1 MPARTLLHVLA
12 TLALSGAI
20 AVASAVP
27 SAGDLSTRYRAG
39 QARAGTLQSQ
49 IAARTQ
55 EIQGYEGSIQSLQ
68 GRLDQVQQAVSLQER
83 LLFGVR
89 VQQTLARNR
98 LTALQ
103 AQFARGQRVLADE
116 LRAEYESPPPTLVGV
131 IVSAGG
137 FDDLLN
143 RVSDLR
149 AIERANARMTALVRG
164 ERTAVAAQTRVLG
177 AAESRR
183 ARATAAVLAERDQIA
198 TLKLSI
204 VGRELAAS
212 QSRDAA
218 RARLT
223 RLQTVLSHEAA
234 TLEAQAALAAAA
246 AGSGGVGI
254 APAGC
259 VNTSFVVHGGEFGFF
274 PAPGTDYTVN
284 EEPVL
289 AARLDALGRAL
300 QLHLIGISGYRSP
313 AHSVEVGGFAD
324 DPHTEGRASDT
335 PGVEGVPEATLE
347 RFCLT
352 RPFPG
357 AREADHIQ
365 ELGG

>member
-1 MPARTLLHVLA
+1 MSPRSLLHVLVP
-12 TLALSGAI
+12 LAVVAGVAAAGA
-20 AVASAVP
+20 AP
-27 SAGDLSTRYRAG
+27 SAGDLSARYQAGETRAEALR
-39 QARAGTLQSQ
+39 SQ
-49 IAARTQ
+49 IAARSEQ
-55 EIQGYEGSIQSLQ
+55 IQGYEGSIASLEQ
-68 GRLDQVQQAVSLQER
+68 RLDVVQRAVALQER
-83 LLFGVR
+83 LLFDVR
-89 VQQTLARNR
+89 VQLTLARNR
-98 LTALQ
+98 LTTLQ
-103 AQFARGQRVLADE
+103 GQFASGRQVLAAE

-131 IVSAGG
+131 IVSARG

-149 AIERANARMTALVRG
+149 AIERANARMVGLVRS
-164 ERTAVAAQTRVLG
+164 ERSAVAAQTRVLG
-177 AAESRR
+177 GAEARR

-204 VGRELAAS
+204 VRRELTAGAA
-212 QSRDAA
+212 RDAA
-218 RARLT
+218 RACLS
-223 RLQTVLSHEAA
+223 RLQTVLAREAA
-234 TLEAQAALAAAA
+234 TLEAQAAVAAAA
-246 AGSGGVGI
+246 AASGGVGV

-259 VNTSFVVHGGEFGFF
+259 VNTPFVVHGGDFGFF
-274 PAPGTDYTVN
+274 PAPGTNYTVN
-284 EEPVL
+284 EEPVI

-313 AHSVEVGGFAD
+313 QHSVEVGGFAD
-324 DPHTEGRASDT
+324 DPHTQGRASDT
-335 PGVEGVPEATLE
+335 PGIEGVAEPTLE